1 MSTSCHVSSD
11 DVTELCEPVGGVGWG
26 GVHTFIIVNI
36 WQTF

>member
-11 DVTELCEPVGGVGWG
+11 DVTELCEPVGWG